1 VRIVVSTLAAALG
14 ISKIPVMQA
23 LRRLETEGFVRINP
37 HKDIVVTNPSPQ
49 EYRESYLLVASL
61 ERLCMREG
69 ANKITPR
76 SSSNSGGTEATHRP
90 GPTVSP
96 PLLERGSASEDA
108 PDPPE
113 SLGSGRVLP
122 HDRQRPTRG
131 FAKEALEEHEAFLR
145 ALEARAFVRAAK
157 ILERHHLS
165 SLKRLDETLRTLT
178 R

>member
-37 HKDIVVTNPSPQ
+37 HKDIVVTNSSPQ

-76 SSSNSGGTEATHRP
+76 SSSNSGVTEATHR
-90 GPTVSP
+90 
-96 PLLERGSASEDA
+96 
-108 PDPPE
+108 
-113 SLGSGRVLP
+113 
-122 HDRQRPTRG
+122 
-131 FAKEALEEHEAFLR
+131 
-145 ALEARAFVRAAK
+145 
-157 ILERHHLS
+157 
-165 SLKRLDETLRTLT
+165 RT
-178 R
+178 